1 MLLLGYDPAKHAV
14 LSYHAGQDMQIVWKI
29 LAGIDQMLFPRLHID
44 KCMTTIPG
52 TSLQP
57 VSIRGLV
64 CNMMDIPPGKHQS
77 RLKDV
82 YRKLYGF
89 EFVRLHSAE
98 PDTLILMDVALIL
111 SAYG

>member
-1 MLLLGYDPAKHAV
+1 MLISCRFRSTFSRVYGPEAIASGSTFAEAREKMLLLGYDPAKHAV

-44 KCMTTIPG
+44 KCMTAIPG

-77 RLKDV
+77 
-82 YRKLYGF
+82 
-89 EFVRLHSAE
+89 
-98 PDTLILMDVALIL
+98 
-111 SAYG
+111 